1 MTFVGKILV
10 VLQVV
15 LSVCFMAFAGAVFTF
30 QANWRTQYDTAQKQ
44 AADVQADLDT
54 LREEFEGFR
63 NTSSADLQTQT
74 DRARDFE
81 AQVASLTADLQ
92 RERQLHETTR
102 TALDTQ
108 RSVATIAGDEARARQ
123 QETMVRRQAN
133 STLHKTVEQLNDEVR
148 KLESEIFARN
158 LEISRIEKK
167 HERILE
173 EFAFLQQVVR
183 THDLPTDPREYRD
196 KTAPPPAVDGL
207 VLATRQAKDTRTEFV
222 EISIGSDDG
231 LQKGH
236 SLFVY
241 RTSGKGDYLGRIEIV
256 SVSPDRAVGT
266 VISKAKN
273 GVIEKG
279 DNVTTK
285 L

>member
-30 QANWRTQYDTAQKQ
+30 QTNWKNQYDTAVEQT
-44 AADVQADLDT
+44 DRVQQELDT
-54 LREEFEGFR
+54 LRKEFEDER
-63 NTSSADLQTQT
+63 NKSSAALTAMENK
-74 DRARDFE
+74 ARDFE
-81 AQVASLTADLQ
+81 AQTASLTADLQ
-92 RERQLHETTR
+92 RERQLHEATR

-108 RSVATIAGDEARARQ
+108 RAVATIASDESRSRQ
-123 QETMVRRQAN
+123 QESSVRRKAN
-133 STLHKTVEQLNDEVR
+133 STLHKTVEELNDQVR
-148 KLESEIFARN
+148 ALESEVFSKN
-158 LEISRIEKK
+158 VEIGRIERK
-167 HERILE
+167 HGRMLE
-173 EFAFLQQVVR
+173 ELAFLQQVVR
-183 THDLPTDPREYRD
+183 THDLPTDPSEYRD
-196 KTAPPPAVDGL
+196 RAAPPPQVDGL
-207 VLATRQAKDTRTEFV
+207 VLNTRQAKDSRTEFV

-241 RTSGKGDYLGRIEIV
+241 REGGRGQYLGRIEIV
-256 SVSPDRAVGT
+256 FVSPDRAVGT

-273 GVIEKG
+273 GVIERG